1 MSDEHP
7 TGRPLSA
14 ERAVISWVLVLLGIV
29 LHIVGAP
36 GAAVK
41 PRSAAPI
48 AVTQIIQQQCV
59 N

>member
-14 ERAVISWVLVLLGIV
+14 ERAVISSVLVLLGIV
-29 LHIVGAP
+29 LHIVGGP

-41 PRSAAPI
+41 LGPAMRMR
-48 AVTQIIQQQCV
+48 
-59 N
+59 